1 MLLPTM
7 VPSLPQSHQDS
18 SSCCCYYLGFLG
30 QASFYRA
37 GWRPASTSPFLGHP
51 PSPAPPLEAR
61 SHFGLWGSQT
71 PVSSLRPFHTACH
84 LLGDAEPACALPL
97 AETPPPLTE
106 HPSRDPLSEPGHWY
120 HHGGEGGGG
129 LRVFGNNRGER
140 VLPGPGFSGARS
152 GWYHPNRA
160 AERPG
165 RHPRSL
171 ARTHWAL

>member
-7 VPSLPQSHQDS
+7 VPSLPQSHQDR
-18 SSCCCYYLGFLG
+18 SSCCCCYLGFPG
-30 QASFYRA
+30 RASFYRA
-37 GWRPASTSPFLGHP
+37 GWRPASTSPFLGHHP
-51 PSPAPPLEAR
+51 CPAPPPAAG

-71 PVSSLRPFHTACH
+71 PVSSLRPFHTAWY
-84 LLGDAEPACALPL
+84 LPGDAEPACAPPL

-106 HPSRDPLSEPGHWY
+106 HPSRDPLSEPGHQY

-129 LRVFGNNRGER
+129 SRVFGNNRGER

-160 AERPG
+160 AEHPG
-165 RHPRSL
+165 HHPRSL